1 MDTPSRSTGR
11 ALKPWHATLL
21 VVEASW
27 MWYRRNWRASVVS
40 TVLGPLFFLV
50 AMGFGLGSRIQPGAV
65 TGGLDYAVYL
75 APALLA
81 SSAVQNASGEATFP
95 VLSGF
100 RWSRVFWGMTASPI
114 TAGQIAAGQL
124 VWISL
129 RLVVAGIGFLLVA
142 TVLGA
147 VSSPAILLS
156 LVFAVFAGAAFA
168 APLMAFSA
176 TIDDEGNTFSLVF
189 RFVVLPMTLVAGTF
203 FPVSQLPAWVHPFAW
218 VTPLWHGTELSRG
231 AAFGTLELLPA
242 LGHFAYLLLMF
253 LVGAAL
259 ARRNF
264 QRRLGV

>member
-1 MDTPSRSTGR
+1 MDTRSRSTGL
-11 ALKPWHATLL
+11 ALKPWRAMML

-50 AMGFGLGSRIQPGAV
+50 AMGFGLGSRIQPGPA
-65 TGGLDYAVYL
+65 TGGMGYAVYL

-81 SSAVQNASGEATFP
+81 SAAVQNASGEATFP

-100 RWSRVFWGMTASPI
+100 RWNRVFWGMSSTPI

-124 VWISL
+124 LWISI
-129 RLVVAGIGFLLVA
+129 RLAFSGAVFLIIA
-142 TVLGA
+142 TLLGA
-147 VSSPAILLS
+147 VTSAAVLLS
-156 LVFAVFAGAAFA
+156 LVFAVLAGMAFA
-168 APLMAFSA
+168 APLAAYSA
-176 TIDDEGNTFSLVF
+176 TIDDEGQAFSLVF
-189 RFVVLPMTLVAGTF
+189 RFVVLPMTLLAGTF

-231 AAFGTLELLPA
+231 AAFGTLQLLPA
-242 LGHFAYLLLMF
+242 VGHIAYLVALF
-253 LVGAAL
+253 AVGVVLV
-259 ARRNF
+259 RRNF